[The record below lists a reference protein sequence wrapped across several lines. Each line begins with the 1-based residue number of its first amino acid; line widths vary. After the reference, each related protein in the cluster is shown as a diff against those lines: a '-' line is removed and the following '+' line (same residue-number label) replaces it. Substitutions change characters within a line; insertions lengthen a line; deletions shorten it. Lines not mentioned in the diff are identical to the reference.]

1 MSVSWMPRRSLSLT
15 FGSMGE
21 RRAPLE
27 HLGPL
32 PARGVR
38 TERPERHAR
47 PRDGEPREAR
57 GEGARHRHE
66 KRGVLILRAVY
77 AIERTAVH
85 SEQIADGHPER
96 VAQGQKDVCG
106 HVATVFGIVVSE
118 MFRAVRKQARE
129 KAPRKAGKHFK
140 EEP

>member
-1 MSVSWMPRRSLSLT
+1 MPRRSLSLT
-15 FGSMGE
+15 FRSMGE
-21 RRAPLE
+21 RRAALE
-27 HLGPL
+27 HPGPL

-38 TERPERHAR
+38 AEPPERHAR
-47 PRDGEPREAR
+47 PRDGEPLEAR
-57 GEGARHRHE
+57 GEGVRHRHE
-66 KRGVLILRAVY
+66 ERGVLVLRAVY
-77 AIERTAVH
+77 AMERPAVH

-129 KAPRKAGKHFK
+129 KASERAAKHFK
-140 EEP
+140 RP